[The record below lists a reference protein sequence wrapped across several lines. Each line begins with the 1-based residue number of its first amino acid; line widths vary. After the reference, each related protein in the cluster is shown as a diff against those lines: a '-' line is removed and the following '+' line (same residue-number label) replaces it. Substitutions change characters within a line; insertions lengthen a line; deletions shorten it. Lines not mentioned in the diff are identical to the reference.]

1 MDFQKSKDPSDQ
13 AAATCQIQ
21 QGSFHTHNHEYKKIR
36 ACVTHYADLLYLLTS
51 EQPLSTADLVANL
64 GTSKLKIL
72 RDLNR
77 LMKYKI
83 VCRTSFEQHVL
94 YCINGEFNTLIC
106 ETLDL

>member
-1 MDFQKSKDPSDQ
+1 MDFEESKNPSDQ
-13 AAATCQIQ
+13 TAATRQVQ
-21 QGSFHTHNHEYKKIR
+21 QRSFHTNDHEYKKIR
-36 ACVTHYADLLYLLTS
+36 ACVKHYADLLYLLTS

-77 LMKYKI
+77 LIKYEI